1 MMGGI
6 KYENESTLARHRLH
20 VVYSSKLDE
29 RKEMR
34 TNQRLRVIVYT
45 LAVLLLSISIWY
57 GFKFGSGAR

>member
-1 MMGGI
+1 
-6 KYENESTLARHRLH
+6 
-20 VVYSSKLDE
+20 
-29 RKEMR
+29 MR